1 MSYQILCSFGRKRRY
16 NLGGI
21 KHRKFTSIPIILL
34 VAHFG
39 ERWTKNP
46 TGSETPVRVV
56 YALSICS
63 RLIAYMIA
71 CGRWQRL
78 SGGARALRQVRH
90 WSSDSNIDY
99 RLPPDTHYEKAKRR
113 TKCNHLSL
121 GFDFHIVGQ
130 YPVGGSAL
138 NYFRLLIYEIFTVED
153 PSSQHHVNQ
162 TYEISAWLASI
173 GNVKWPNSSL
183 WAVRQSL
190 TAQLKSGLF

>member
-1 MSYQILCSFGRKRRY
+1 M
-16 NLGGI
+16 
-21 KHRKFTSIPIILL
+21 ILL
-34 VAHFG
+34 SCLSVSSVSAG
-39 ERWTKNP
+39 GNSSGQKGAIP
-46 TGSETPVRVV
+46 TNTLEI
-56 YALSICS
+56 Y
-63 RLIAYMIA
+63 
-71 CGRWQRL
+71 

-99 RLPPDTHYEKAKRR
+99 GLPPDTNYEKAKRR

-190 TAQLKSGLF
+190 TAQQKSGLF